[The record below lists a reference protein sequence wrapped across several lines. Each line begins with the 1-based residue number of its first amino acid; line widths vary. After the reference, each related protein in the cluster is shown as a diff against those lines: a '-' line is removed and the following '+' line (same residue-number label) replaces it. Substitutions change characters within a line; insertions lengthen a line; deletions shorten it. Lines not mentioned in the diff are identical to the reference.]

1 MTATKDIKQ
10 KKWAIFLQKIEKQ
23 QQRAPFMVLIFAAII
38 GTLTGIVGVAFQYA
52 VNWISQ
58 SRTEFSLH
66 FSSSLYLNILISV
79 ILSALMATFAYFIVN
94 RYAPE
99 SGGSGIPEIEGALEN
114 ERPVRWKRV
123 LPVKFLSG
131 LGALGS
137 GMILGREGPTVQIG
151 GNIGKMVFDVFRMK
165 KEDYRHIFISTGA
178 AAGITVA
185 FNAPLAGI
193 IFIIEEMR
201 AQFRFSATSI
211 KAVGVGVIM
220 ACLMYQILMSPDA
233 LFSIGTFHAAPIKSL
248 WIYILFGIILGFAGV
263 LFNQSILT
271 SQTYFQK
278 FYAKGKYYF
287 IFTGTVIGA
296 LFGVLTL
303 VMPEISGSG
312 FAFVPPAISGH
323 YLFSTLCYIFILRFI
338 LTVMCFSSGAPG
350 GIFSPTLALGT
361 ACGVIFAMI
370 MQPIFPEYQI
380 ELGACAIIGMSGLF
394 SSTIKAP
401 LTGIVLVIEMTSN
414 YQLIIP
420 MIITSLAATFVS
432 QVCKGEPLYT
442 AILARTL
449 KKQQKEQAM

>member
-1 MTATKDIKQ
+1 MNNTEYAKL
-10 KKWAIFLQKIEKQ
+10 KKRAIFLRKIQAMQE
-23 QQRAPFMVLIFAAII
+23 RAPFIALFFAAII
-38 GTLTGIVGVAFQYA
+38 GMLTGVVGVAFQYA
-52 VNWISQ
+52 VNWISNA
-58 SRTEFSLH
+58 RTSFSLTL
-66 FSSSLYLNILISV
+66 FSSFYLNIIVSV
-79 ILSALMATFAYFIVN
+79 ILSALMATFAYFIVK

-114 ERPVRWKRV
+114 KRPVRWKRV
-123 LPVKFLSG
+123 LPVKFVSG

-151 GNIGKMVFDVFRMK
+151 GNIGKMMFDIFRLK
-165 KEDYRHIFISTGA
+165 KEDYKHAFISTGA

-220 ACLMYQILMSPDA
+220 SCLMYQILMSPNP
-233 LFSIGTFHAAPIKSL
+233 LFNIGTFHAAPIKSL
-248 WIYILFGIILGFAGV
+248 WIYVVFGIILGIAGV
-263 LFNQSILT
+263 LFNQSILI

-287 IFTGTVIGA
+287 IFTGTAIGA
-296 LFGVLTL
+296 LFGILTL
-303 VMPEISGSG
+303 VMPEIANSG
-312 FAFVPPAISGH
+312 FGFVPPAVSGH
-323 YLFSTLCYIFILRFI
+323 YLFNTLCYIFILRFI

-361 ACGVIFAMI
+361 ACGVIFAMV
-370 MQPIFPEYQI
+370 MQNLLPEYQI
-380 ELGACAIIGMSGLF
+380 ELGACAIIGMTGLF
-394 SSTIKAP
+394 ASTIKAP
-401 LTGIVLVIEMTSN
+401 LTGIVLVIEMTNN

-420 MIITSLAATFVS
+420 MIITCIASTFVS
-432 QVCKGEPLYT
+432 QLFRGQPLYT

-449 KKQQKEQAM
+449 KKQQNS

>member
-1 MTATKDIKQ
+1 MNHAEYVKL
-10 KKWAIFLQKIEKQ
+10 KKRVILLHKIQTLQD
-23 QQRAPFMVLIFAAII
+23 RVPFIVLIFAALI
-38 GTLTGIVGVAFQYA
+38 GTLTGIIGVAFQYA
-52 VNWISQ
+52 VNWIGTY
-58 SRTEFSLH
+58 RTTVSLAF
-66 FSSSLYLNILISV
+66 FSSFYLNLLISV
-79 ILSALMATFAYFIVN
+79 VLSALMASLAYFLVK

-114 ERPVRWKRV
+114 KRPVRWRRV

-151 GNIGKMVFDVFRMK
+151 GNVGKMVFDLFRMK
-165 KEDYRHIFISTGA
+165 KDDYRHIFISTGA

-201 AQFRFSATSI
+201 EQFRFSNTSI

-220 ACLMYQILMSPDA
+220 ACLMYQILMSPSA
-233 LFSIGTFHAAPIKSL
+233 LFQIGTFHAAPLESL
-248 WIYILFGIILGFAGV
+248 WIYIVFGVILGLAGV
-263 LFNQSILT
+263 LFNQTILV

-278 FYAKGKYYF
+278 FYQKGKYYF
-287 IFTGTVIGA
+287 IFTGTAIGA
-296 LFGVLTL
+296 LFGLLTL
-303 VMPEISGSG
+303 VVPTITGSG
-312 FAFVPPAISGH
+312 FAFVPPAIAGH
-323 YLFSTLCYIFILRFI
+323 YLFNTLCYIFILRFM

-361 ACGVIFAMI
+361 AAGLIFGTL
-370 MQPIFPEYQI
+370 MQSSFPEYQI
-380 ELGACAIIGMSGLF
+380 ELGAFAIIGMSGLF
-394 SSTIKAP
+394 ASTIRAP

-420 MIITSLAATFVS
+420 MIITCLASTFIAQALNS
-432 QVCKGEPLYT
+432 QPLYS

-449 KKQQKEQAM
+449 KKQQDSTL